1 MSLFAFETDG
11 AGSDRGSRFAPEPGR
26 RDDALP
32 EREWG
37 LSAGQVA
44 AVVTVIL
51 AVSEAIGLLV
61 QH

>member
-1 MSLFAFETDG
+1 MSLFAFETNE

-26 RDDALP
+26 RDDVVP

-44 AVVTVIL
+44 AIVTVIV

>member
-1 MSLFAFETDG
+1 MSLFAFETNG

-26 RDDALP
+26 RDDKVP
-32 EREWG
+32 ELEWG

-44 AVVTVIL
+44 AIVTVIV

-61 QH
+61 QR